1 MPDYKTQYKQAQ
13 KKLEELNDEL
23 QKRTDAWEKIH
34 SGQKIPKKIEDL
46 IITET
51 NALLYYLEGFRKAKE
66 KEQTD
71 KENILKSKQKLTDTY
86 LDTNITY
93 KSNAKKKKSI
103 IDTHIREVQIKKYDN
118 YKYGETI
125 HILYVLCFVFL
136 LCGLIIIGNMNNL
149 INNYI
154 LLLSIIVIIILFLL
168 YIIKILIIDNV
179 NINNFI
185 YHKYDYNKPTE
196 EEIRLGYIQEDT
208 MYSSGNSYRNNNN
221 NDNCN
226 IKKIKPYADPSKT
239 SLLTNVENDI
249 VPDKDGSSCSV

>member
-1 MPDYKTQYKQAQ
+1 MTDYKTQYKQAQ
-13 KKLEELNDEL
+13 KKLEELDDEL
-23 QKRTDAWEKIH
+23 KKRSDAWKAIH
-34 SGQKIPKKIEDL
+34 PGQKPPKKIEDL

-86 LDTNITY
+86 LDTDITY

-196 EEIRLGYIQEDT
+196 EEIRLGHIQDT
-208 MYSSGNSYRNNNN
+208 MFSSGNPARNNN

-226 IKKIKPYADPSKT
+226 IKEIEVTNDPNKT
-239 SLLTNVENDI
+239 RLLQNVETDI
-249 VPDKDGSSCSV
+249 GPDKDGSSCSV